1 MDEIFHNTSSACC
14 VRAYTLCTLTRLH
27 AR

>member
-1 MDEIFHNTSSACC
+1 MDEIFHTTSSPCC

-27 AR
+27 AW